1 MARSVMDE
9 VEQEYGEPFWD
20 VVRGYANDGHSK
32 YAISEILGYASYPSF
47 IRLIKRHKIDI
58 EFVKGSD
65 SIFSKEEKA
74 SRRGKC
80 TDAQLA
86 HIARLC
92 GKNPNYLKIDYNG
105 KIATLAQHAR
115 DYGIPE
121 RTVRGRYAKDSSDLD
136 RVFSLTKLSV
146 PPPKNAGWQS
156 KESRARSYNRA

>member
-20 VVRGYANDGHSK
+20 VVRGYAKDGHSK
-32 YAISEILGYASYPSF
+32 HAISEILGYASYPSF

-86 HIARLC
+86 HIAKLC

-115 DYGIPE
+115 DCGIPE
-121 RTVRGRYAKDSSDLD
+121 RTVRGRYAKDSSDLE

-156 KESRARSYNRA
+156 KENRKRNYARA

>member
-20 VVRGYANDGHSK
+20 VVRGYAADGHSK
-32 YAISEILGYASYPSF
+32 YAISGILGYASYPSF

-86 HIARLC
+86 HIAKLC

-136 RVFSLTKLSV
+136 RVFSLVKLSV

-156 KESRARSYNRA
+156 KESRSRSYKRA

>member
-1 MARSVMDE
+1 MASNIIDQ
-9 VEQEYGEPFWD
+9 VEEEYGQPFWD
-20 VVRGYANDGHSK
+20 VVRGYAEDGHSK
-32 YAISEILGYASYPSF
+32 YAISQILGYASYSSF

-86 HIARLC
+86 TIAKLC
-92 GKNPNYLKIDYNG
+92 GKNPNYLKIDYMG
-105 KIATLAQHAR
+105 KVSTLAQHAR
-115 DYGIPE
+115 DLGIPE
-121 RTVRGRYAKDSSDLD
+121 RTVRGRYYKDSSDLN

-156 KESRARSYNRA
+156 KENRKRSYARA

>member
-1 MARSVMDE
+1 MARSVIDE
-9 VEQEYGEPFWD
+9 VEEEYGQPFWD
-20 VVRGYANDGHSK
+20 VVRGYAEDGHSK
-32 YAISEILGYASYPSF
+32 YAISGILGYASYPSF

-65 SIFSKEEKA
+65 SIFSKEEKE

-80 TDAQLA
+80 TDALLA
-86 HIARLC
+86 QIANLC
-92 GKNPNYLKIDYNG
+92 GKNPKYLKIDYNG

-115 DYGIPE
+115 DCGIPE
-121 RTVRGRYAKDSSDLD
+121 RTVRGRYAKDSSDLE

-156 KESRARSYNRA
+156 KENRKRNYARA

>member
-20 VVRGYANDGHSK
+20 VVRGYAKDGHSK

-86 HIARLC
+86 HIAKLC

-121 RTVRGRYAKDSSDLD
+121 RTVRGRYAKDSSDLE

-156 KESRARSYNRA
+156 KESRARSYKRA

>member
-1 MARSVMDE
+1 MARSVIDE

-86 HIARLC
+86 HIAKLC

-136 RVFSLTKLSV
+136 RVFSLVKLSV

-156 KESRARSYNRA
+156 KESRSRSYKRA

>member
-1 MARSVMDE
+1 MARSVIDE

-32 YAISEILGYASYPSF
+32 YAISEILGYASCPSF

-86 HIARLC
+86 HIAKLC

-136 RVFSLTKLSV
+136 RVFSLAKLSV

-156 KESRARSYNRA
+156 KESRARSYKRA

>member
-20 VVRGYANDGHSK
+20 VVRGYAKDGHSK

-80 TDAQLA
+80 TEAQLA
-86 HIARLC
+86 HIAKLC

-156 KESRARSYNRA
+156 KESRARSYRRA

>member
-32 YAISEILGYASYPSF
+32 YAISEILGYASCPSF

-86 HIARLC
+86 HIAKLC

-136 RVFSLTKLSV
+136 RVFSLAKLSV

-156 KESRARSYNRA
+156 KESRARSYKRA

>member
-20 VVRGYANDGHSK
+20 VVRGYAKDGHSK
-32 YAISEILGYASYPSF
+32 HAISEILGYASYPSF

-86 HIARLC
+86 HIAKLC

-136 RVFSLTKLSV
+136 RVFSLVKLSV

-156 KESRARSYNRA
+156 KESRSRSYKRA

>member
-1 MARSVMDE
+1 MARSVIDE
-9 VEQEYGEPFWD
+9 VEQEYGESFWD
-20 VVRGYANDGHSK
+20 VVRGYAEDGHSK
-32 YAISEILGYASYPSF
+32 YAISGILGYASYPSF

-65 SIFSKEEKA
+65 SIFSKEEKE
-74 SRRGKC
+74 SRLGKC

-86 HIARLC
+86 NIAKLC

-136 RVFSLTKLSV
+136 RVFSLAKLSV

-156 KESRARSYNRA
+156 KENRKRNYARA

>member
-20 VVRGYANDGHSK
+20 VVRGYANDGYSK

-86 HIARLC
+86 HIAKLC

-136 RVFSLTKLSV
+136 RVFSLAKLSV

-156 KESRARSYNRA
+156 KENRKRNYVRA

>member
-9 VEQEYGEPFWD
+9 VEEEYGEPFWD
-20 VVRGYANDGHSK
+20 VVRGYAKDGHSK

-86 HIARLC
+86 HIAKLC

-105 KIATLAQHAR
+105 KIATLAQLAR

-156 KESRARSYNRA
+156 KENRKRNYVRA

>member
-86 HIARLC
+86 HIAKLC

-105 KIATLAQHAR
+105 RIATLAQHAR

-136 RVFSLTKLSV
+136 RVFSLVKLSV

-156 KESRARSYNRA
+156 KESRSRSYKRA

>member
-86 HIARLC
+86 HIAKLC

-121 RTVRGRYAKDSSDLD
+121 RTVRGRYAKDSSDLE
-136 RVFSLTKLSV
+136 RVFSITKLSV
-146 PPPKNAGWQS
+146 PPPKNEGWQS
-156 KESRARSYNRA
+156 KESRARNYKRA

>member
-1 MARSVMDE
+1 MARSVVSE
-9 VEQEYGEPFWD
+9 VEQEFGELFWD

-86 HIARLC
+86 HIAKLC

-121 RTVRGRYAKDSSDLD
+121 RTVRGRYAKDSSDLE

-156 KESRARSYNRA
+156 KENRKRNYARA

>member
-9 VEQEYGEPFWD
+9 VEEEYGEPFWD
-20 VVRGYANDGHSK
+20 VVRGYAKDGHSK

-86 HIARLC
+86 HIAKLC

-121 RTVRGRYAKDSSDLD
+121 RTVRGRYAKDSSDLE

-156 KESRARSYNRA
+156 KESRARSYKRA

>member
-1 MARSVMDE
+1 MARSVIDE
-9 VEQEYGEPFWD
+9 VEEEYGQTFWD
-20 VVRGYANDGHSK
+20 VVRGYAEDGHSK
-32 YAISEILGYASYPSF
+32 YAISGILGYASYTSF

-65 SIFSKEEKA
+65 SIFSKEEKE

-86 HIARLC
+86 NIAKLC

-136 RVFSLTKLSV
+136 RVFSLAKLSV

-156 KESRARSYNRA
+156 KENRKRNYARA

>member
-80 TDAQLA
+80 TEAQLA
-86 HIARLC
+86 HIAKLC

-156 KESRARSYNRA
+156 KESRARSYRRA

>member
-9 VEQEYGEPFWD
+9 VEEEYGEPFWD
-20 VVRGYANDGHSK
+20 VVRGYAKDGHSK

-86 HIARLC
+86 HIAKLC

-121 RTVRGRYAKDSSDLD
+121 RTVRGRYAKDSSDLE

-156 KESRARSYNRA
+156 KESRARSYRRA

>member
-1 MARSVMDE
+1 MARSVIDE
-9 VEQEYGEPFWD
+9 VEEEYGQPFWD
-20 VVRGYANDGHSK
+20 VVRGYAEDGHSK
-32 YAISEILGYASYPSF
+32 YAISGILGYASYPSF

-65 SIFSKEEKA
+65 SIFAREEKA

-86 HIARLC
+86 NIAKLC
-92 GKNPNYLKIDYNG
+92 SKNPTYLKIDYNG

-115 DYGIPE
+115 DCGIPE

-136 RVFSLTKLSV
+136 RVFSLTKLTV

>member
-86 HIARLC
+86 HIAKLC

-121 RTVRGRYAKDSSDLD
+121 RTVRGRYAKDSSDLE

-156 KESRARSYNRA
+156 KENRKRNYARA

>member
-20 VVRGYANDGHSK
+20 VVRGYAADGHSK

-47 IRLIKRHKIDI
+47 IRLIKRHKIEI

-86 HIARLC
+86 HIAKLC

-115 DYGIPE
+115 DCGIPE

-136 RVFSLTKLSV
+136 RVFSLAKLSV

-156 KESRARSYNRA
+156 KENRKRNYARA